1 MIQLGMIHLVHQFL
15 TETARRDPA
24 RTALIAGDA
33 RRSFADLDRESD
45 AVACALQSAGIG
57 RGDRVA
63 VMLENSI
70 EYVAGLFATLKAG
83 GVFVPVNPSTKADK
97 LAYLL
102 ADAGVRLLIAP
113 AALAR
118 QILPALDTLET
129 PPALLWVGSS
139 LPAGTTPAPAGM
151 LYADALAAPR
161 RRPADPRLIDQDL
174 AAIMYTSGTTGRP
187 KGVMLT
193 HANYITTTWAIS
205 SYLRNT
211 PDDVVMCVLPLT
223 FGYGL
228 SQILTGA
235 RVGFTVVLER
245 SFAFPVETLKRM
257 VLHRVTGLPGV
268 PTVFSTL
275 LGLDATK
282 TADLSSLRYLTNA
295 AAPLPAAHLR
305 RLRERFPQ
313 AEFHSMYG
321 MTECC
326 TRICTLDPADLD
338 AKPASVGRAIPN
350 CEAFVADE
358 DGHRLPAGQVGEL
371 VVRGANVMR
380 GYWNRPDETARR
392 LRRGPQGETLLFT
405 GDLFTEDTE
414 GHLHF
419 VSRKD
424 DIFKCRGE
432 KVSPR
437 EVENALY
444 ELDGVLDACIIG
456 VPDDADGL
464 AVKAFIVPRDGATLS
479 EAVIRQH
486 CRGRLESH
494 LVPKFIEIRDS
505 LPKTE
510 SGKIRRKELMEGA
523 DTGPLPIPPPPA
535 AGEGAG
541 ALRGYGRSL
550 SRKAGE
556 G

>member
-1 MIQLGMIHLVHQFL
+1 MAHLLHQFL
-15 TETARRDPA
+15 TETAAGAPT

-33 RRSFADLDRESD
+33 RRSFADLDRDSD

-70 EYVAGLFATLKAG
+70 ECVTGLFGALKAG
-83 GVFVPVNPSTKADK
+83 AVLVPVNPSTKADK
-97 LAYLL
+97 LAYVLADCGVRALL
-102 ADAGVRLLIAP
+102 AP
-113 AALAR
+113 SALTR
-118 QILPALDTLET
+118 QVLPALAELTV
-129 PPALLWVGSS
+129 PPAILWVGSGV
-139 LPAGTTPAPAGM
+139 PADAPG
-151 LYADALAAPR
+151 LVYADALAVPH
-161 RRPADPRLIDQDL
+161 RRPADPGLIDQDL

-193 HANYITTTWAIS
+193 HANFVNTSWAIS
-205 SYLRNT
+205 SYLNNT

-245 SFAFPVETLKRM
+245 SFAFPMETLNRM
-257 VLHRVTGLPGV
+257 VKHRVTGLPGV
-268 PTVFSTL
+268 PTFFSTL
-275 LGLDATK
+275 LNLDAMR
-282 TADLSSLRYLTNA
+282 TADLSALRYITNA

-313 AEFHSMYG
+313 ATFHSMYG

-338 AKPASVGRAIPN
+338 LKPASVGRAIPN
-350 CEAFVADE
+350 CETFIADE
-358 DGHRLPAGQVGEL
+358 TGDRLPPGAVGEL

-380 GYWNRPDETARR
+380 GYWNRPEETARR
-392 LRRGPQGETLLFT
+392 LRHGPLGETLLFT
-405 GDLFTEDTE
+405 GDLFTQDAD
-414 GHLHF
+414 GHLYF

-424 DIFKCRGE
+424 DVFKCRGE
-432 KVSPR
+432 KVSPK
-437 EVENALY
+437 EVENVLY
-444 ELDGVLDACIIG
+444 ELDSVAEACVVG
-456 VPDDADGL
+456 VPDAADGL
-464 AVKAFIVPRDGATLS
+464 AVKAYLVPREDATLS
-479 EAVIRQH
+479 EPAIRQH

-494 LVPKFIEIRDS
+494 LVPKFVEIRDA

-510 SGKIRRKELMEGA
+510 SGKIRRA
-523 DTGPLPIPPPPA
+523 DLAQTA
-535 AGEGAG
+535 
-541 ALRGYGRSL
+541 
-550 SRKAGE
+550 
-556 G
+556 